1 MLPNKRILSI
11 KIAEMTPEEF
21 FELDE
26 MEQAE
31 TVWEGIMIGTRSDKE
46 HSILLYK
53 IDNLYVEV
61 FYHKQYNVIRKFE
74 AFSATE
80 LLDIYLPKN

>member
-1 MLPNKRILSI
+1 
-11 KIAEMTPEEF
+11 MTPEQF

-31 TVWEGIMIGTRSDKE
+31 VIWEGKLIGTREDKI

-53 IDNLYVEV
+53 IVDLYVEV

-74 AFSATE
+74 AFTEHE